1 VIVRILG
8 EAQYEVADEDR
19 PTLDQLDAAL
29 VKAVD
34 AGDEASFEVALQAL
48 TAEVRNVGHPV
59 GADTFV
65 PSDLVIPFADATLAE
80 TEALLADSSAA
91 DDG

>member
-8 EAQYEVADEDR
+8 EGQYEVADADR
-19 PTLDQLDAAL
+19 PALDQLDAAL

-34 AGDEASFEVALQAL
+34 AGDEASFEVALQGL
-48 TAEVRNVGHPV
+48 TAEVRTVGHPV
-59 GADTFV
+59 ASDTFV

-80 TEALLADSSAA
+80 TEALLADTSSA